1 MDGAEPAVGR
11 LRLGLFGGAQSSP
24 DDPAHGYQDYLGFLL
39 EAEALGYH
47 GCFLTEHHFTGW
59 GQVSAPLHM
68 LSWLAA
74 RTTRLRLGTAVMVLA
89 WHNPMLL
96 AEQAAT
102 VDVLSGGRLDLGIG
116 RGYRHN
122 EFHGFAMDAGEAEAR
137 FAELLAVMTRAWT
150 SRERFSHHGTFWRFD
165 DVILE
170 PRPVQV
176 PHPPLWV
183 SAGREASIRAAAMG
197 GLRLLL
203 DQFTPVDTLRERIAV
218 YRDAAGERFDP
229 AMIAVARD
237 VYVAELSG
245 GAGGRVPASRDWAS
259 AHDRRGTGAG
269 GLVRVAHPGLDG
281 SSGGSDRGGA
291 VRIGCASGGQARGVA
306 GGRGHDGAVQHSG
319 AAPADLAED
328 GGAWDGAVSR
338 MWCGPRA
345 SGTAPA
351 VTRPTPAA
359 RRCTPRELTIACGT
373 SGGRRGFR

>member
-1 MDGAEPAVGR
+1 VDGAEPAAGR

-137 FAELLAVMTRAWT
+137 FAESLAVMTRAWT

-165 DVILE
+165 DVVLE

-237 VYVAELSG
+237 VYVAESAAELEDAFRRRAIGHQRMIDAARAPGASSG
-245 GAGGRVPASRDWAS
+245 SHILAWADRPEARTEAALYGSVAQVEDKLAALREAGVTTVLCNILGQHRPALRKMA
-259 AHDRRGTGAG
+259 ALGTG
-269 GLVRVAHPGLDG
+269 P
-281 SSGGSDRGGA
+281 
-291 VRIGCASGGQARGVA
+291 
-306 GGRGHDGAVQHSG
+306 
-319 AAPADLAED
+319 
-328 GGAWDGAVSR
+328 
-338 MWCGPRA
+338 
-345 SGTAPA
+345 
-351 VTRPTPAA
+351 
-359 RRCTPRELTIACGT
+359 
-373 SGGRRGFR
+373 